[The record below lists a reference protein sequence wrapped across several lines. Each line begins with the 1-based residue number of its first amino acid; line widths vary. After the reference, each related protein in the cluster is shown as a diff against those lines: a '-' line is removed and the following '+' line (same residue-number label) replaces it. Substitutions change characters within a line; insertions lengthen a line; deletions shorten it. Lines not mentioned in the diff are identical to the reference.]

1 MMTPYKIL
9 AVFGTLMRQQ
19 GCAFTLPGMRPVIIR
34 NGGVSLA
41 VAKTGARLIESTEEF
56 EELLVI
62 SDEDS
67 GSEETLPVLALFTAP
82 W

>member
-1 MMTPYKIL
+1 
-9 AVFGTLMRQQ
+9 
-19 GCAFTLPGMRPVIIR
+19 MRPVIIR